1 MQSRENQERAVNL
14 KAAFNADRKML
25 RDKIDDLER
34 KLTNQMTT
42 NQSLQQKI
50 HMLLQQEGAQK
61 NELNFW
67 NGKVT
72 TMRRDLENQHQF
84 SESLQQE
91 NQKITAELAE
101 VKRQIELRDREIAL
115 SKKEVAGLQE
125 DNDRINRMYLLVQ
138 KEAVNGMGKLKDE
151 AASQPVKNA
160 KPGYQPLRNDGQA
173 GNVVMGPNPNNKK
186 TQNMWQVVDDGFGSS
201 RDFSNITGFNNAV
214 SEGPNKDQQ
223 ITLKREFA

>member
-1 MQSRENQERAVNL
+1 MQSRENQERAINL

-34 KLTNQMTT
+34 KVTNQMTT

-84 SESLQQE
+84 SEAMQKE
-91 NQKITAELAE
+91 NVKLAAELE
-101 VKRQIELRDREIAL
+101 ETKRQVELKDREIVL
-115 SKKEVAGLQE
+115 SKREVAGLHD
-125 DNDRINRMYLLVQ
+125 DNERINRMYMLVQ
-138 KEAVNGMGKLKDE
+138 KEAVNGMGKLKNE

-160 KPGYQPLRNDGQA
+160 KPGYQPLRNEGPAEQ
-173 GNVVMGPNPNNKK
+173 GKVMGPNPNNKK

-201 RDFSNITGFNNAV
+201 RDFS
-214 SEGPNKDQQ
+214 
-223 ITLKREFA
+223 